1 MLNRKYW
8 FGLFI
13 IIGIILSLMNP
24 MMSLSKSL
32 SNQPLR
38 EIRGVWITNV
48 DSDVLFT
55 RDRLATAIK
64 DLRQLNFNTI
74 YPVVWNWG
82 YTTYPSQVAKSIV
95 GSSFMPKKSAGLLI
109 NRKLSNTEGLEGRD
123 VLKEMVT
130 QGHKQGMAVIP
141 WFEFGFMAPATT
153 DPAGSDLAKLHPDWL
168 TQKQDGGTI
177 WNEGKDPRVWLN
189 PFKPEVKKFIIDLVV
204 EVVGKYDVDG
214 IQFDDHFGLPSEFGY
229 DKFTVNL
236 YKREHQGKLPPQDP
250 KDEEWINWRADKITD
265 LMHDLFTAIKATNP
279 QAIVSISPNP
289 QTFAKSFFLQDWA
302 KWERQGLVEELL
314 IQVYRDKLETFI
326 GELQKPEVKLASK
339 HIPVGIGIL
348 TGVKPKPISMKQI
361 QTQIAAVRQ
370 QGLAGVSFFF
380 YESLWKLTNEPAVT
394 RKEGFRQ
401 MFAQSVA
408 RFSLP
413 QAMPTR
419 IIK

>member
-13 IIGIILSLMNP
+13 VIGITLSLMNP

-32 SNQPLR
+32 SNKSIR

-82 YTTYPSQVAKSIV
+82 YTTYPSKVAKRVV

-130 QGHKQGMAVIP
+130 QGHKQGIAVIP
-141 WFEFGFMAPATT
+141 WFEFGFMAPATI
-153 DPAGSDLAKLHPDWL
+153 DPAGSNLAKLHPDWL

-177 WNEGKDPRVWLN
+177 WKEGKDPRVWLN

-229 DKFTVNL
+229 DKFTVDL
-236 YKREHQGKLPPQDP
+236 YKREHQGKLPPKDP
-250 KDEEWINWRADKITD
+250 KNEEWINWRADKITD
-265 LMHDLFTAIKATNP
+265 LMRDLFTAIKTTNP
-279 QAIVSISPNP
+279 KAIVSISPNP

-348 TGVKPKPISMKQI
+348 TGVKPKPIPMKQI

-380 YESLWKLTNEPAVT
+380 YETLWKLTNEPAVT

-401 MFAQSVA
+401 VFAQSVA
-408 RFSLP
+408 RVRL
-413 QAMPTR
+413 
-419 IIK
+419 

>member
-13 IIGIILSLMNP
+13 VIGITLSLMNP
-24 MMSLSKSL
+24 MISLSKSL
-32 SNQPLR
+32 SNKPTR

-82 YTTYPSQVAKSIV
+82 YTTYPSKVAKRVV

-109 NRKLSNTEGLEGRD
+109 NRKLSRTEGLEGRD

-130 QGHKQGMAVIP
+130 QGHKQGLAVIP

-177 WNEGKDPRVWLN
+177 WKEGKDPRVWLN

-229 DKFTVNL
+229 DKFTVDL
-236 YKREHQGKLPPQDP
+236 YKREHQGKLPPKDP
-250 KDEEWINWRADKITD
+250 KNEEWINWRADKITD
-265 LMHDLFTAIKATNP
+265 LMRDLFTAIKATNP

-380 YESLWKLTNEPAVT
+380 YETLWKLTNEPAVT
-394 RKEGFRQ
+394 RKDGFRQ
-401 MFAQSVA
+401 MFAQSVG
-408 RFSLP
+408 RVRL
-413 QAMPTR
+413 
-419 IIK
+419 

>member
-13 IIGIILSLMNP
+13 VIGITLSLMNP
-24 MMSLSKSL
+24 MISLSKSL
-32 SNQPLR
+32 SNKSTR

-55 RDRLATAIK
+55 RNRLATAIK

-82 YTTYPSQVAKSIV
+82 YTTYPSKVAKRVV

-130 QGHKQGMAVIP
+130 QGHKQGLAVIP

-177 WNEGKDPRVWLN
+177 WKEGKDPRVWLN

-229 DKFTVNL
+229 DKFTVDL
-236 YKREHQGKLPPQDP
+236 YKREHQGKLPPKDP
-250 KDEEWINWRADKITD
+250 KNEEWINWRADKITD
-265 LMHDLFTAIKATNP
+265 LMRDLFTAIKATNP
-279 QAIVSISPNP
+279 KAIVSISPNP

-380 YESLWKLTNEPAVT
+380 YETLWKLTNEPAVT
-394 RKEGFRQ
+394 RKDGFRQ
-401 MFAQSVA
+401 MFAQSVG
-408 RFSLP
+408 RVRL
-413 QAMPTR
+413 
-419 IIK
+419 

>member
-1 MLNRKYW
+1 MFDRKFW
-8 FGLFI
+8 LGLCLI
-13 IIGIILSLMNP
+13 VGLVLSLITPISSQMATKP
-24 MMSLSKSL
+24 I
-32 SNQPLR
+32 R

-64 DLRQLNFNTI
+64 DLRSLNFNTI

-82 YTTYPSQVAKSIV
+82 YTTYPSKVAKRVV

-109 NRKLSNTEGLEGRD
+109 NRKLSDAEGLEGRD

-130 QGHKQGMAVIP
+130 QGHKQGIAVIP

-168 TQKQDGGTI
+168 TQKQDGGTT
-177 WNEGKDPRVWLN
+177 WKEGKDPRVWLN
-189 PFKPEVKKFIIDLVV
+189 PFKPEVKQFIIDLVV

-229 DKFTVNL
+229 DKFTVDL

-250 KDEEWINWRADKITD
+250 KNEEWINWRADKITA
-265 LMHDLFTAIKATNP
+265 LMRDLFAAIKATNP
-279 QAIVSISPNP
+279 KAIVSISPNP
-289 QTFAKSFFLQDWA
+289 QSFAKSFFLQDWA

-314 IQVYRDKLETFI
+314 IQVYRDKLETFV
-326 GELQKPEVKLASK
+326 GELQKPEVQLASK

-361 QTQIAAVRQ
+361 QTQIAAVRK

-380 YESLWKLTNEPAVT
+380 YETLWKLTNEPAAI
-394 RKEGFRQ
+394 RKDGFRQ
-401 MFAQSVA
+401 VFAQSVA
-408 RFSLP
+408 RSSIE
-413 QAMPTR
+413 AKPTT

>member
-13 IIGIILSLMNP
+13 VIGITLSLMNP
-24 MMSLSKSL
+24 MISLSKSL
-32 SNQPLR
+32 SNKPTR

-82 YTTYPSQVAKSIV
+82 YTTYPSKVAKRVV

-130 QGHKQGMAVIP
+130 QGHKQGLAVIP

-177 WNEGKDPRVWLN
+177 WKEGKDPRVWLN

-229 DKFTVNL
+229 DKFTIDL
-236 YKREHQGKLPPQDP
+236 YKREHQGKLPPKDP
-250 KDEEWINWRADKITD
+250 KNEEWINWRADKITD
-265 LMHDLFTAIKATNP
+265 LMRDLFTAIKATNP
-279 QAIVSISPNP
+279 KAIVSISPNP

-380 YESLWKLTNEPAVT
+380 YETLWKLTNEPAVT
-394 RKEGFRQ
+394 RKDGFRQ
-401 MFAQSVA
+401 MFAQSVG
-408 RFSLP
+408 RVRL
-413 QAMPTR
+413 
-419 IIK
+419 

>member
-1 MLNRKYW
+1 MFDRKFW
-8 FGLFI
+8 LGLCLI
-13 IIGIILSLMNP
+13 VGLVLSLITPISSQMATKP
-24 MMSLSKSL
+24 I
-32 SNQPLR
+32 R

-64 DLRQLNFNTI
+64 DLRSLNFNTI

-82 YTTYPSQVAKSIV
+82 YTTYPSKVAKRVV

-109 NRKLSNTEGLEGRD
+109 NRKLSYAEGLEGRD

-130 QGHKQGMAVIP
+130 QGHKQGIAVIP

-168 TQKQDGGTI
+168 TQKQDGGTT
-177 WNEGKDPRVWLN
+177 WKEGKDPRVWLN

-229 DKFTVNL
+229 DKFTVDL

-250 KDEEWINWRADKITD
+250 KNEEWINWRADKITA
-265 LMHDLFTAIKATNP
+265 LMRDLFAAIKATNP
-279 QAIVSISPNP
+279 KAIVSISPNP
-289 QTFAKSFFLQDWA
+289 QSFAKSFFLQDWA

-314 IQVYRDKLETFI
+314 IQVYRDKLETFV
-326 GELQKPEVKLASK
+326 GELQKPEVQLASK

-361 QTQIAAVRQ
+361 QTQIAAVRK

-380 YESLWKLTNEPAVT
+380 YETLWKLTNEPAAI
-394 RKEGFRQ
+394 RKDGFRQ
-401 MFAQSVA
+401 VFAQSVA
-408 RFSLP
+408 RSSIE
-413 QAMPTR
+413 AKPTT

>member
-1 MLNRKYW
+1 MFDRKFW
-8 FGLFI
+8 LGLCLI
-13 IIGIILSLMNP
+13 VGLVLSLITP
-24 MMSLSKSL
+24 ISSQATK
-32 SNQPLR
+32 PIR

-64 DLRQLNFNTI
+64 DLRSLNFNTI

-82 YTTYPSQVAKSIV
+82 YTTYPSKVAKRVV

-109 NRKLSNTEGLEGRD
+109 NRKLSYAEGLEGRD

-130 QGHKQGMAVIP
+130 QGHKQGLAVIP

-153 DPAGSDLAKLHPDWL
+153 DPAGSELAKLHPDWL
-168 TQKQDGGTI
+168 TQKQDGGTT
-177 WNEGKDPRVWLN
+177 WKEGKDPRVWLN

-229 DKFTVNL
+229 DKFTVDL

-250 KDEEWINWRADKITD
+250 KNEEWINWRADKITA
-265 LMHDLFTAIKATNP
+265 LMRDLFAAIKATNP
-279 QAIVSISPNP
+279 KAIVSISPNP
-289 QTFAKSFFLQDWA
+289 QSFAKSFFLQDWA

-314 IQVYRDKLETFI
+314 IQVYRDKLETFV
-326 GELQKPEVKLASK
+326 GELQKPEVQLASK

-361 QTQIAAVRQ
+361 QTQIAAVRK

-380 YESLWKLTNEPAVT
+380 YETLWKLTNEPAAI
-394 RKEGFRQ
+394 RKDGFRQ

-408 RFSLP
+408 RSSIE
-413 QAMPTR
+413 AKPTT